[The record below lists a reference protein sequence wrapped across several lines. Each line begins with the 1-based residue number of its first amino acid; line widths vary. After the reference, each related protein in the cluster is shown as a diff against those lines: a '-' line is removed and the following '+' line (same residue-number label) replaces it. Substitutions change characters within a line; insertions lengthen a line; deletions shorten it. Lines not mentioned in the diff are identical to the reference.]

1 MVRKLQNVSKC
12 MATIIL
18 ASRKWLMQECS
29 MTGAVKLFRRK
40 LETSITNMTFTE
52 ILMNQMP
59 TNLMKSGTEWQ
70 IRWDLITKEID
81 WAMQETALVT
91 ADQKFMTKVGEVTI
105 SRKTQE
111 L

>member
-1 MVRKLQNVSKC
+1 
-12 MATIIL
+12 
-18 ASRKWLMQECS
+18 
-29 MTGAVKLFRRK
+29 
-40 LETSITNMTFTE
+40 
-52 ILMNQMP
+52 MNQMP

-105 SRKTQE
+105 FRKTQE